1 MDIRSIPKQC
11 KVVPILAYASGTAD
25 RTSDVIDHLGFRRC
39 TILVGFGTIAAGGT
53 NSIFLQHA
61 DAASNE
67 TTLTSGADVLGSLQ
81 TIVDTDDNNWKF
93 MDFEPSKR
101 YSQLNVDKDTANA
114 CAEFAVA
121 ILYNATN
128 TPVTLAAGTSTIG
141 EGTGTVAGEY
151 LGLLA
156 SGTK

>member
-1 MDIRSIPKQC
+1 MDIRSIPKDF
-11 KVVPILAYASGTAD
+11 KIVPCLIYASGTAD
-25 RTSDVIDHLGFRRC
+25 RSTEVIDHLGFKRC
-39 TILVGFGTIAAGGT
+39 CYLWGFGTIAAGGT

-93 MDFEPSKR
+93 MDFEPTKR
-101 YSQLNVDKDTANA
+101 YSQGTIDKDTSNA
-114 CAEFAVA
+114 CAEWCVA
-121 ILYNATN
+121 ILYNST
-128 TPVTLAAGTSTIG
+128 TCPVTQALGTSTIG

-151 LGLLA
+151 LGVLA